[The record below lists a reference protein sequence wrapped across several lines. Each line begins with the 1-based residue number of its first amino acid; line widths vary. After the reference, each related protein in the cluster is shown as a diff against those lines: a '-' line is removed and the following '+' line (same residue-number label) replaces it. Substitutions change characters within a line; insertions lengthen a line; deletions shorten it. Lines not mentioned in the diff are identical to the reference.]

1 MVSKAEVGDASGT
14 QAARL
19 QSPGLARV
27 TGEDLLIDQLGE
39 RGSKSG
45 QGRTIPYSRLK
56 ACTGTP

>member
-1 MVSKAEVGDASGT
+1 MAAKVEVGDVRDT

-19 QSPGLARV
+19 QSPGLLRV

-39 RGSKSG
+39 RESNSG

-56 ACTGTP
+56 ACTGIP